1 MAKVLISP
9 LNWGLGHATRDI
21 AIMRVLEQEGH
32 DLSVAASGA
41 AHDLL
46 KKEFPNATFSTVTD
60 YSSPYTRRGFSI
72 SKFIAKMPAM
82 VKQIQKEHQVIEQL
96 AEDSA
101 FDLIISD
108 NRFGV
113 YSHKVPSIFI
123 SHQLRSNVPK
133 EVELLEKMTELF
145 NEYYH
150 KKYAHVIVS
159 DNPPGKLS
167 LTGKLGK
174 ANRPVTQQKAYYAG
188 ILSSIERRDVP
199 EDIDYLVSISG
210 PQEQKQ
216 GFRKPILKQIT
227 DVPGKKIVLL
237 GEPGNGMKEYL
248 DADTLV
254 IGYTERNA
262 MTDLMNRSKCII
274 TRSGYTSVMEIA
286 ELEKKYCLFVPTPG
300 QTEQEYLS
308 KLYEEKGWFHSVKQK
323 HIALAKDLEVAK
335 KYSGFPAMPKSNQN
349 AQKLYEE
356 VIKQYVA

>member
-1 MAKVLISP
+1 MAKILISP

-41 AHDLL
+41 ALNLL
-46 KKEFPNATFSTVTD
+46 KKEFPNATFCTVKD
-60 YSSPYTRRGFSI
+60 YSSPYTSKGFSI
-72 SKFIAKMPAM
+72 SKFIAKIPAM
-82 VKQIQKEHQVIEQL
+82 IKQIQKEHQIIEQMI
-96 AEDSA
+96 SNNTY
-101 FDLIISD
+101 DLVISD

-113 YSHKVPSIFI
+113 YSQKTPSIFI

-133 EVELLEKMTELF
+133 EVELLERMTELF

-150 KKYAHVIVS
+150 KRFERVIVA
-159 DNPPGKLS
+159 DNPPGKTS

-174 ANRPVTQQKAYYAG
+174 ANRPVTQQKVYYAG

-216 GFRKPILKQIT
+216 GFKEPILKQIT
-227 DVPGKKIVLL
+227 DIPGKKIVLL
-237 GEPGNGMKEYL
+237 GEPGNSTQQYL
-248 DADTLV
+248 DADTQV
-254 IGYTERNA
+254 IGYADRNEMA
-262 MTDLMNRSKCII
+262 DLMNRSRCII

-323 HIALAKDLEVAK
+323 HISLGKDLDVAR
-335 KYSGFPAMPKSNQN
+335 KYTGFPEMPKSRHNV
-349 AQKLYEE
+349 QKLYEE
-356 VIKQYVA
+356 VIKHYVA